1 MFVPKTP
8 LGRGLAL
15 SALVGVGGLG
25 WTSYRLL
32 FAQPVRA
39 RYSQICKISIAR
51 FTSHLPSLFPS
62 SQQPQVWEKHVVPHG
77 PLVPLAGNLW
87 QVLLA
92 TRVSCRVRQPACQP
106 QARLCGTGM
115 STGDRSSGV
124 QVRRGDEEH
133 GRLSPSSLRRNSRRQ
148 HRATGCCPHLCC
160 QLHND

>member
-92 TRVSCRVRQPACQP
+92 TRVSCRVCA
-106 QARLCGTGM
+106 
-115 STGDRSSGV
+115 
-124 QVRRGDEEH
+124 
-133 GRLSPSSLRRNSRRQ
+133 SPLANRKRVSAALV
-148 HRATGCCPHLCC
+148 
-160 QLHND
+160 